1 MEKAHYADREIGHF
15 GLALG
20 EYSHFTSPIRRYP
33 DTSIHRILSDL
44 VAGADQ
50 TTLKKRYGEF
60 ATLSAAESSKT
71 EVRAV
76 TGERSAED
84 CYIAEYM
91 KAHLGERHMGIISGV
106 TPRASLSSWRTMRRA
121 LSASTTLKTVNL
133 NTMEKS
139 PIGICALAG
148 F

>member
-1 MEKAHYADREIGHF
+1 M
-15 GLALG
+15 
-20 EYSHFTSPIRRYP
+20 
-33 DTSIHRILSDL
+33 
-44 VAGADQ
+44 AGTDQ

-91 KAHLGERHMGIISGV
+91 KAIWESA
-106 TPRASLSSWRTMRRA
+106 TWAS
-121 LSASTTLKTVNL
+121 SA
-133 NTMEKS
+133 
-139 PIGICALAG
+139 A
-148 F
+148 